1 MSEQNADSETGRQD
15 FEFLLES
22 RLTGF
27 AVYLTE
33 FSETDDGYEITY
45 ESIAADQA
53 SAIPHREV
61 GRVVNVFRDI
71 EDDPVE
77 IRATVRDMDS
87 TTLGT
92 WHAPRDWL
100 AALEA
105 DEMTELE
112 FSEKVVDSIEPAGQ
126 ESI

>member
-1 MSEQNADSETGRQD
+1 MSEQDQD

-33 FSETDDGYEITY
+33 VSETDDGYELIY

-61 GRVVNVFRDI
+61 GRIVNVFRDI
-71 EDDPVE
+71 TDDPVE
-77 IRATVRDMDS
+77 IEATVQNMDG

-92 WHAPRDWL
+92 WHAPRKWL
-100 AALEA
+100 VALESG
-105 DEMTELE
+105 ELTELE
-112 FSEKVVDSIEPAGQ
+112 FSEKVVSSIEPAGQ
-126 ESI
+126 ESP